1 MARRSSTSEIARD
14 LGQEK
19 ALSPKRPKRSFGGI
33 VAPLAQEVLD
43 DLPLCTD
50 RRQIFQDRRNLPP
63 NTNGDNLSLIVSN
76 RQLIAEIDCLV
87 SPKGPALQSLSLPRR
102 HLRGFTLIEVM
113 ITVAIIGILAAI
125 ALPSYRDYILRG
137 QVVDATNGLAAMR
150 ANMER
155 HFQDNRTYKTSG
167 DFTTPCAVDESKRKV
182 GSFTL
187 SCKTDTPTDTTYVL
201 LATGSGPTNNFV
213 YTINQAGD
221 RSTTGTGSSGWGT
234 CASAWVLKKGQS
246 C

>member
-1 MARRSSTSEIARD
+1 MLRPSHRRTIH
-14 LGQEK
+14 
-19 ALSPKRPKRSFGGI
+19 
-33 VAPLAQEVLD
+33 PLRAD
-43 DLPLCTD
+43 K
-50 RRQIFQDRRNLPP
+50 RQIFQDKRNSSPH
-63 NTNGDNLSLIVSN
+63 TTGDNLSLIVSD
-76 RQLIAEIDCLV
+76 RQLVREIGWCV
-87 SPKGPALQSLSLPRR
+87 SSKGLALQSLSRPQYRS
-102 HLRGFTLIEVM
+102 RGFTLIEVM